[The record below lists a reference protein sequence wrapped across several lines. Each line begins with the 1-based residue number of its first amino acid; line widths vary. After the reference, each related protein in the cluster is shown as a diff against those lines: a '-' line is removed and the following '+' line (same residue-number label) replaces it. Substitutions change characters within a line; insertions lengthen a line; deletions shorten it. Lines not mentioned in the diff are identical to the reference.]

1 MFYPDDYE
9 LIQKILQESIERNGA
24 ILVPEHAVRF
34 TGTRSEVYMTFSPSN
49 GPHPI
54 VRFWVV
60 RGGTVVEVAPEVVLY
75 ELAQH
80 DGYPWFRDPEGGGG
94 EAR

>member
-9 LIQKILQESIERNGA
+9 LIQKILQESVQKHGT
-24 ILVPEHAVRF
+24 ILVPEYAVYF
-34 TGTRSEVYMTFSPSN
+34 TGARSEVYMTFSPSN

-60 RGGTVVEVAPEVVLY
+60 RGGTVVNVDSEVVLY

-80 DGYPWFRDPEGGGG
+80 DGYPWFKNPEGGGG
-94 EAR
+94 